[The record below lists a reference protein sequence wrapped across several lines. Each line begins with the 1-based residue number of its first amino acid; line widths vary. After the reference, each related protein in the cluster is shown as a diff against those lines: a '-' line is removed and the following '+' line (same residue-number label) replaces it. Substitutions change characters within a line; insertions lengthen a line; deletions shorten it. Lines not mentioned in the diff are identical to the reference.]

1 MKIARVRVTTINHLL
16 AVPILFGNWTMDH
29 REFALVRVDLEDG
42 TSGFSYGLTRDGPVA
57 AIVKRSIAPCY
68 VGCEIDDPEQLF
80 FGALWSNHAVHAAG
94 IGMRALSLVDL
105 ACWDARARFEKKSF
119 QELFGGE
126 LSDLPAT
133 AIVGYP
139 PTMSPDDLALQ
150 ITDLKSK
157 GWNRFKIPVSPDLKS
172 SEERLRAAREVAPQ
186 DWIGFDLS
194 MILRTSDAVLEF
206 ENRIKDLKLG
216 WLEDVVPPGDARMV
230 AKARE
235 KSSTPIAM
243 GDEQGG
249 SYFPE
254 SLLAA
259 NAVDY
264 IRLDATTNGGITG
277 LRRNLRQAKEAGV
290 KVSPHMFPH
299 VHSRL
304 LPIFGFKD
312 APIEWGIP
320 GTGVHPMDDGLEQPV
335 IVDGK
340 MKPLSSSIGFGSI
353 VDLTWIIEQQVT
365 DGEGALNEIPQGCLR

>member
-1 MKIARVRVTTINHLL
+1 
-16 AVPILFGNWTMDH
+16 
-29 REFALVRVDLEDG
+29 
-42 TSGFSYGLTRDGPVA
+42 
-57 AIVKRSIAPCY
+57 
-68 VGCEIDDPEQLF
+68 
-80 FGALWSNHAVHAAG
+80 
-94 IGMRALSLVDL
+94 
-105 ACWDARARFEKKSF
+105 
-119 QELFGGE
+119 
-126 LSDLPAT
+126 
-133 AIVGYP
+133 
-139 PTMSPDDLALQ
+139 
-150 ITDLKSK
+150 
-157 GWNRFKIPVSPDLKS
+157 
-172 SEERLRAAREVAPQ
+172 
-186 DWIGFDLS
+186 

-259 NAVDY
+259 NAVDF

-277 LRRNLRQAKEAGV
+277 LRRNLRQAREAGV

-340 MKPLSSSIGFGSI
+340 MKPLSSSTGFGSI
-353 VDLTWIIEQQVT
+353 VDFTWIIEQQVT
-365 DGEGALNEIPQGCLR
+365 DGEGALNEIPQECLR